1 MRGDIDALVIICL
14 MSLLVLVL
22 ILARVRADRRASAWE
37 RHVRDRLDVIDQ
49 KLQLLRE
56 DVERR
61 DLRQSARINVVE
73 RRMAAYEAP
82 EPMGAL
88 LDEEDENV

>member
-1 MRGDIDALVIICL
+1 MRGDIDALIIVL
-14 MSLLVLVL
+14 LLAALVLIL
-22 ILARVRADRRASAWE
+22 ILARVRADRRASAWGQ
-37 RHVRDRLDVIDQ
+37 HVRDRLDVIDQ